1 MQQLLEIKQA
11 IRHLV
16 GHGHDSLHAAVAGV
30 AGDVQ
35 LGYVEAGRYALAV

>member
-1 MQQLLEIKQA
+1 MQQLLDIKQA
-11 IRHLV
+11 MYLV
-16 GHGHDSLHAAVAGV
+16 GHSHDSLHTAIPGV

>member
-11 IRHLV
+11 MYLV
-16 GHGHDSLHAAVAGV
+16 GHSHDPLHAAVSGV
-30 AGDVQ
+30 ASDMQ